1 MNINRIISIV
11 HTLKEQPTNSTGS
24 NGSTAGFSADASASG
39 PTAGYD
45 KRLFPAAIDDLSQDY
60 QSPGQSGLAKWRFSN
75 VWPVEKV
82 TEVDIDNMVDAS
94 KEYMK
99 MSDNSNSDN
108 LSSSRL
114 DTIINMIRGLKEEM
128 TTGSSGGVAGF
139 SSKAPAKGPTAG
151 YDKLLGKKKKKPTI
165 LAKGLMPGAR
175 KRWTKKD
182 GK

>member
-11 HTLKEQPTNSTGS
+11 HTLKEQPTNNTGS
-24 NGSTAGFSADASASG
+24 NGSTVGFSADASASG

-82 TEVDIDNMVDAS
+82 TEVDVDNMVDAS
-94 KEYMK
+94 QEYMK
-99 MSDNSNSDN
+99 LSTQNTDDN
-108 LSSSRL
+108 LMDSRL
-114 DTIINMIRGLKEEM
+114 KNLINMVRGLKEQYAM

-151 YDKLLGKKKKKPTI
+151 YDTKVGKKKKPPI

-175 KRWTKKD
+175 KRWSN